1 RRFHFRVNAGGDTDQ
16 ASAQYEAIRGDQSLI
31 GLVPEGFY
39 SGGIAGDRLGGGTTG
54 AALLGFSAASSGGLL
69 AQSIRQEQWGEGL
82 HTPPHEAATLA
93 YTRAGAAWT
102 QPAGAGI
109 SLTA

>member
-39 SGGIAGDRLGGGTTG
+39 SGGIAADRLGGGNTG
-54 AALLGFSAASSGGLL
+54 AAFMRFSSASSSAFLALSFVRAQLGG
-69 AQSIRQEQWGEGL
+69 GL